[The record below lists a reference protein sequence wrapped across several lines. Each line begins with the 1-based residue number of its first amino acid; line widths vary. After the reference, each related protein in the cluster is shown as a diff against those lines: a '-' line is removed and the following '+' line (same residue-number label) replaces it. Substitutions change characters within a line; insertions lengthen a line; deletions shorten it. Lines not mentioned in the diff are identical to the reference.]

1 MDVHVNTTGM
11 KIEEL
16 CNYINIITKALS
28 KHITDIAP
36 LPSQKNHDKSLVTG
50 RPHADHGLQHCIN
63 MPLRCQFPGFVAFK
77 NSLNHSCT
85 HTHSNE
91 QSIDQSID
99 QSANKYSFITAGYG
113 LEFQS
118 TSKRLETRNLW
129 EIRLQ
134 QINAEAFD
142 QGASIALAIS
152 RDVA

>member
-16 CNYINIITKALS
+16 CNYINTIYIITKAFS
-28 KHITDIAP
+28 KHITGIAP
-36 LPSQKNHDKSLVTG
+36 LPSQINPWSQADCTLIMVCNTG
-50 RPHADHGLQHCIN
+50 LSIN
-63 MPLRCQFPGFVAFK
+63 MPLRCQFPGFVALK

-91 QSIDQSID
+91 QSIHQSID

-118 TSKRLETRNLW
+118 TSKRLETRNL
-129 EIRLQ
+129 
-134 QINAEAFD
+134 
-142 QGASIALAIS
+142 
-152 RDVA
+152 